1 MTSSHVIWRAV
12 IAMPLLVACEGV
24 AAHAPTS
31 SVVNATA
38 APASPATAAPTA
50 APTPTPSPVAVV
62 QVATPTPSPT
72 PLRTGTSSV
81 SGAFVVEVT
90 NPTQIVGRFGGETF
104 VFRSDAR
111 TRFGANDGSG
121 AITFGSARN
130 FQEAGIKAG
139 DSLQLQVKWDER
151 TADGGYPVTL
161 VAKR

>member
-1 MTSSHVIWRAV
+1 MTWSHICRTIVAMSLLMACGGAAV
-12 IAMPLLVACEGV
+12 PAPVGSVANV
-24 AAHAPTS
+24 TP
-31 SVVNATA
+31 

-62 QVATPTPSPT
+62 QAATPTPSPT

-81 SGAFVVEVT
+81 SGVFVVEVT
-90 NPTQIVGRFGGETF
+90 NPTQIVGRFGEETH

-121 AITFGSARN
+121 TIQFGSARN

-139 DSLQLQVKWDER
+139 DSLQIQVKWDER
-151 TADGGYPVTL
+151 KADGAYPVTL